1 MGKRKEAVFITQ
13 WKEEMKTRLKLRFR
27 DQKLSE
33 KKIDEYLDKTV
44 HAYMVNPKVEVV
56 NNYRNKTVKTDLLAL
71 IDTIHDNDLIIG
83 GGGSLFVQ
91 HGTPGK
97 ENYMYPYIVEKQGL
111 RGKYKAKR
119 KVCDENSA
127 EYVYYDNLQ
136 LATKIIINGLYGIH
150 GYEGFILYNRFLAES
165 ITNIG
170 RQIICTAVMSF
181 ENFLSGSIQ
190 YNTEEEVYQYISNI
204 CNEFDKRIDY
214 SVFHVS
220 DLDKKILEKIINLCA
235 FKASKKF
242 LTHVE
247 EMIARMTYGEKILM
261 YYKNNLYEF
270 SKVPFIYEKLKYICQ
285 NLKEL
290 KVPEYE
296 PIRKQSPEIEDMI
309 HEVWAF
315 YETFVLYD
323 YPIYDRVRKAM
334 FTDRKNILYVDT
346 DSNFIGLNEWVTFIK
361 QDVLNNKY
369 SQPEKEMDFIA
380 VNLSALFLA
389 EVIDRGLHSLCKHMS
404 VHKEHADRLQMKNE
418 FYLSRILFT
427 RGSKKRYISIS
438 VLQEGKLLN
447 NGNGKIDIKGFD
459 FKKAV
464 TKEHI
469 RNIYSSICENDILR
483 ADDIDVEEIFLKVM
497 TLKKEIEESLLRGES
512 KFFKQAN
519 VQILEHYK
527 QPWSEQGIKGVKLWN
542 TLCPEYAMELPT
554 DCDIIPIHDISGPKY
569 DVKRR
574 KQVWPTEK
582 FAMEFYEKFPD
593 AYQLLDKEI
602 YSNENQEI
610 REMGLNCLAKPKND
624 EVPLPEWFSFLLD
637 YDKVVQDDLKLISP
651 ILQSLGLNPIQT
663 TSKTEYITDIIDL

>member
-1 MGKRKEAVFITQ
+1 MGKQKEAIFITQ
-13 WKEEMKTRLKLRFR
+13 WKDEMKRRLKLRFR
-27 DQKLSE
+27 DKKLSD
-33 KKIDEYLDKTV
+33 KKIEEYLDKTV

-56 NNYRNKTVKTDLLAL
+56 NNYRNKTVKTDLLSL
-71 IDTIHDNDLIIG
+71 IDVIHDNDLIIG

-119 KVCDENSA
+119 KASDENSA

-190 YNTEEEVYQYISNI
+190 YNTEEEIYQYITNI
-204 CNEFDKRIDY
+204 CSEFDKRIDY
-214 SVFHVS
+214 SVFQVS
-220 DLDKKILEKIINLCA
+220 DLDEKIMEKIIKLCA
-235 FKASKKF
+235 FNPSKKF
-242 LTHVE
+242 IAHIQ
-247 EMIARMTYGEKILM
+247 EMISRMKYGEKILM
-261 YYKNNLYEF
+261 YYKNNLFEF

-290 KVPEYE
+290 KIPEYE

-361 QDVLNNKY
+361 QDVLEGKY
-369 SQPEKEMDFIA
+369 TQPEKEMDFIA
-380 VNLSALFLA
+380 VNLAALFLA
-389 EVIDRGLHSLCKHMS
+389 EVIDRGLHTLCKHMGT
-404 VHKEHADRLQMKNE
+404 HKEHADRLKMKNE

-447 NGNGKIDIKGFD
+447 KGNGKIDIKGFD

-483 ADDIDVEEIFLKVM
+483 VENIDVEEIFLKVM
-497 TLKKEIEESLLRGES
+497 NLKKEIEESLLRGES

-527 QPWSEQGIKGVKLWN
+527 QPWSEQGIKGVQLWN

-554 DCDIIPIHDISGPKY
+554 DCDIVPIHEITGPKY

-574 KQVWPTEK
+574 KQIWPTEK
-582 FAMEFYEKFPD
+582 FAMEFYDKFPD
-593 AYQLLDKEI
+593 AYNRLERGI
-602 YSNENQEI
+602 YNNENQEI
-610 REMGLNCLAKPKND
+610 REMGLTCLAKPKND
-624 EVPLPEWFSFLLD
+624 EIPLPEWFGFLLD

-651 ILQSLGLNPIQT
+651 ILQALGLNPIQT
-663 TSKTEYITDIIDL
+663 NSKTEYITDIIDL

>member
-1 MGKRKEAVFITQ
+1 MGKQKEAIFITQ
-13 WKEEMKTRLKLRFR
+13 WKDEMKRRLKLRFR
-27 DQKLSE
+27 DKKLSD
-33 KKIDEYLDKTV
+33 KKIEEYLDKTV

-56 NNYRNKTVKTDLLAL
+56 NNYRNKTVKTDLLSL
-71 IDTIHDNDLIIG
+71 IDVIHDNDLIIG

-119 KVCDENSA
+119 KASDENSA

-190 YNTEEEVYQYISNI
+190 YNTEEEIYQYITNI
-204 CNEFDKRIDY
+204 CSEFDKRIDY
-214 SVFHVS
+214 SVFQVS
-220 DLDKKILEKIINLCA
+220 DLDEKIMEKIIKLCA
-235 FKASKKF
+235 FNPSKKF
-242 LTHVE
+242 IAHIQ
-247 EMIARMTYGEKILM
+247 EMISRMKYGEKILM
-261 YYKNNLYEF
+261 YYKNNLFEF

-290 KVPEYE
+290 KIPEYE

-361 QDVLNNKY
+361 QDVLEGKY
-369 SQPEKEMDFIA
+369 TQPEKEMDFIA
-380 VNLSALFLA
+380 VNLAALFLA
-389 EVIDRGLHSLCKHMS
+389 EVIDRGLHTLCKHMGT
-404 VHKEHADRLQMKNE
+404 HKEHADRLKMKNE

-447 NGNGKIDIKGFD
+447 KGNGKIDIKGFD

-483 ADDIDVEEIFLKVM
+483 AENIDVEEIFLKVM
-497 TLKKEIEESLLRGES
+497 NLKKEIEESLLRGES

-527 QPWSEQGIKGVKLWN
+527 QPWSEQGIKGVQLWN

-554 DCDIIPIHDISGPKY
+554 DCDIVPIHEITGPKY

-574 KQVWPTEK
+574 KQIWPTEK
-582 FAMEFYEKFPD
+582 FAMEFYDKFPD
-593 AYQLLDKEI
+593 AYNRLERGI
-602 YSNENQEI
+602 YNNENQEI
-610 REMGLNCLAKPKND
+610 REMGLTCLAKPKND
-624 EVPLPEWFSFLLD
+624 EIPLPEWFGFLLD

-651 ILQSLGLNPIQT
+651 ILQALGLNPIQT
-663 TSKTEYITDIIDL
+663 NSKTEYITDIIDL